1 MLNNPVGK
9 VLVVDD
15 DPFIRSLLAAWLQEA
30 GYWVVTAADG
40 QQALERVREVRPDII
55 LLDLTMPRLDG
66 YGVVD
71 WLRQRPETRGLPI
84 LVVSADVRAHQKLA
98 GLRVEGILSKP
109 FDLDEVLDRVE
120 EYVPRQAVKA
130 AV

>member
-1 MLNNPVGK
+1 MLNGHGK

-30 GYWVVTAADG
+30 GYGVVMAADG
-40 QQALERVREVRPDII
+40 QQALERVREDRPDII

-66 YGVVD
+66 YAVVR

-109 FDLDEVLDRVE
+109 FDLDEVLDRVQ
-120 EYVPRQAVKA
+120 EYVPRHTTKA

>member
-1 MLNNPVGK
+1 MLNGHGK

-30 GYWVVTAADG
+30 GYGVVMAADG
-40 QQALERVREVRPDII
+40 QQALERVREDRPDII

-66 YGVVD
+66 YAVVR

-109 FDLDEVLDRVE
+109 FDLDEVLDRVQQ
-120 EYVPRQAVKA
+120 YVPRHTTKA

>member
-1 MLNNPVGK
+1 MLNGHGK

-30 GYWVVTAADG
+30 GYGVVMAADG
-40 QQALERVREVRPDII
+40 QQALERVREDRPDII

-66 YGVVD
+66 YAVVR

-84 LVVSADVRAHQKLA
+84 LVFSADVRAHQKLA

-109 FDLDEVLDRVE
+109 FDLDEVLDRVQ
-120 EYVPRQAVKA
+120 EYVPRHTTKA